1 MEIVSKVGRNR
12 HRAIRITVELS
23 IFYPVI
29 FILFFWRS
37 PVCVC
42 ENMKGVIFFHS
53 FIVEGDIDFLAAARS
68 TGLRLEQKIKHSVLS
83 L

>member
-1 MEIVSKVGRNR
+1 MEIVSKVGRYHNR
-12 HRAIRITVELS
+12 TTQITLELS

-53 FIVEGDIDFLAAARS
+53 FTVKGDINFFTATRS

-83 L
+83 F